1 MSSRLMD
8 GGSADPFPWLRV
20 PESEPNSVRTAAEQ
34 PGPQSGDEKASI
46 APYLARIA
54 ALEQE
59 VASLRAKVPE
69 ERRVGFAEGFAKGE
83 ATGEERWSAA
93 LQRVAKSMQEIAQC
107 RPNLRRE
114 VESDAVRL
122 ALAIARKILR
132 RELQVD
138 GEAIL
143 GLVRVAFEKV
153 NARDVLRVRAAP
165 ADLPTIRERMTG
177 MPQRIEFAADPG
189 LERGSVVLDTVH
201 GQVDASAQTQLEE
214 IERGLADA
222 LERSGP

>member
-1 MSSRLMD
+1 MSSKLLD
-8 GGSADPFPWLRV
+8 GGSADPFPWLRIA
-20 PESEPNSVRTAAEQ
+20 EDEPSPAA
-34 PGPQSGDEKASI
+34 SDEVKRGQQAGAEDSL
-46 APYLARIA
+46 APYLARIS

-59 VASLRAKVPE
+59 VAGLRARVPD
-69 ERRVGFAEGFAKGE
+69 ERRAGFAEGLLKGE
-83 ATGEERWSAA
+83 ANGDEKWSAA
-93 LQRVAKSMQEIAQC
+93 LQRVARSLQDLAQC

-122 ALAIARKILR
+122 ALAIARKVLH

-138 GEAIL
+138 PEAIL

-165 ADLPTIRERMTG
+165 ADLPCIRDRVTG
-177 MPQRIEFAADPG
+177 MPQRIEFVADPG

>member
-1 MSSRLMD
+1 MSSKLLD
-8 GGSADPFPWLRV
+8 GGSADPFPWFRI
-20 PESEPNSVRTAAEQ
+20 SEAEPAHAAADEGARGQ
-34 PGPQSGDEKASI
+34 PASDEAPL

-54 ALEQE
+54 ELEKE
-59 VASLRAKVPE
+59 VVTLRAKAPD
-69 ERRVGFAEGFAKGE
+69 ERRAGFAEGLARGE
-83 ATGEERWSAA
+83 ANGEEKWSAA
-93 LQRVAKSMQEIAQC
+93 LQRVAKTLHDLAQC

-122 ALAIARKILR
+122 ALAIARKVLH

-138 GEAIL
+138 PEAIL

-165 ADLPTIRERMTG
+165 ADLPGIRDRMPG
-177 MPQRIEFAADPG
+177 LPQRIEFVADPG

-222 LERSGP
+222 LERNGP